1 MQALKVLVTI
11 LTILIVIAVT
21 VIAYGMYRK
30 SADPDFKFFE
40 LGGNNSAQGETQ
52 LPSIP
57 NTIEAMRNGAYTPS
71 TFGEVILSLPKGCKI
86 STVNG
91 DGYRLFL
98 KVGPTG
104 TKCERVIVID
114 SANGALL
121 GTIKVSP

>member
-71 TFGEVILSLPKGCKI
+71 TFGEVILS
-86 STVNG
+86 
-91 DGYRLFL
+91 
-98 KVGPTG
+98 
-104 TKCERVIVID
+104 
-114 SANGALL
+114 
-121 GTIKVSP
+121 